1 MNAVSERPPFS
12 AAASVPAAGAGWRA
26 ELALDAQ
33 ERLFETVPVV
43 FLVSPE
49 WHVGLSERLAGYE
62 PWGSD
67 YHVLRA
73 DIGEGR

>member
-1 MNAVSERPPFS
+1 MLSDLGFAT
-12 AAASVPAAGAGWRA
+12 AAAEADRTAIA
-26 ELALDAQ
+26 LAAQ
-33 ERLFETVPVV
+33 EQLFEDAPVT

-67 YHVLRA
+67 YYVIRA
-73 DIGEGR
+73 DMGEAD